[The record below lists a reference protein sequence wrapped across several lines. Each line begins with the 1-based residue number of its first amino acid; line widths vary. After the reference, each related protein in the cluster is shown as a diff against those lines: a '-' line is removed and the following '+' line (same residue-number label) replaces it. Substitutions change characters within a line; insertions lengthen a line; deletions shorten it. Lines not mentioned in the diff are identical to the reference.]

1 MTDRAA
7 AQPAEKSFNAAVR
20 GYERRAGGKI
30 QVLMA
35 HKKGIAELRSKQ
47 ASFRTIANLL
57 KRAGVDV
64 SHDTVARFC
73 REILE
78 QAPRRKAQP
87 RPATGPAKTNVVSI
101 LKAQREAAVPPPS
114 APAGRS
120 RGPRIADPKN
130 V

>member
-7 AQPAEKSFNAAVR
+7 TQPAEKSFDAAVR

-30 QVLMA
+30 QALMA

-73 REILE
+73 RETLE
-78 QAPRRKAQP
+78 QTPRRKAQP
-87 RPATGPAKTNVVSI
+87 RPARTNVVTI
-101 LKAQREAAVPPPS
+101 LKAQREAAVPPH
-114 APAGRS
+114 AVPAVRS

>member
-1 MTDRAA
+1 MAERAA
-7 AQPAEKSFNAAVR
+7 TQPAEKSFDAAVR
-20 GYERRAGGKI
+20 GYERRAGGKF
-30 QVLMA
+30 QALMA
-35 HKKGIAELRSKQ
+35 HKKGIAELRGKQ

-73 REILE
+73 HEILE
-78 QAPRRKAQP
+78 QPTQSKGSSKPVSAPP
-87 RPATGPAKTNVVSI
+87 NPNVVSI
-101 LKAQREAAVPPPS
+101 LKAQRETAAPPPA
-114 APAGRS
+114 APASRS